1 MHEDEGTEQS
11 TTEEEFQRAVE
22 LLGRGHNGEALRILL
37 PLIEQ
42 DPDHAD
48 ALNKAGV
55 AYAGLKEMVGAE
67 NCFLRAIIAN
77 PRHVAALSN
86 LGNIYLDRDDTTRA
100 IALYKKA
107 IKYEPDYS
115 AAHNNIAAAYR
126 RTGERGKQVEHFKKS
141 QRLKVKSQESQQDE
155 VRRPWTRRRARTADN
170 PSETDQAESGGAADA
185 GRRRGCLGGTIIG
198 VMLIVTLLIIVL

>member
-1 MHEDEGTEQS
+1 MHEAESTEQS
-11 TTEEEFQRAVE
+11 TIEEEFERAVE
-22 LLGRGHNGEALRILL
+22 LLGQGRNGEALRILL

-42 DPDHAD
+42 GPEHAD
-48 ALNKAGV
+48 VLNKAGV

-67 NCFLRAIIAN
+67 NCFLRAIIAD

-126 RTGERGKQVEHFKKS
+126 RTGERGKQVAHFKKS
-141 QRLKVKSQESQQDE
+141 QRLKVKNQESRDE
-155 VRRPWTRRRARTADN
+155 VRRPWTRQRARTADN
-170 PSETDQAESGGAADA
+170 ASETDQAESGGAADA

-198 VMLIVTLLIIVL
+198 AMLIVILLIIVL